1 MANVEKA
8 AKTGETIKALV
19 ELDVAQGSAKVNSSP
34 SRSVSRSKRVVEA
47 VQIFFEQVLEDEYVF
62 PLSFGLKNLES
73 LYAF

>member
-1 MANVEKA
+1 MKNVEKA

-34 SRSVSRSKRVVEA
+34 SRSVSRLKRVVEA

-62 PLSFGLKNLES
+62 PLSFGLKNL
-73 LYAF
+73 